1 VAPLTTVNRRSATA
15 DLPRLPWRAV
25 ALLGAFLVATLGLM
39 AVSPE
44 LHDHAGCSE
53 CAPTPEEHVCAVT
66 LFSQGAE
73 NPTEFAPLLATPR
86 RMVVAAL
93 PDHRTTAPA
102 LVDVRF
108 PPGRDP
114 PAR

>member
-1 VAPLTTVNRRSATA
+1 MNRRSAPA

-25 ALLGAFLVATLGLM
+25 ALLGALLVAILGFM

-44 LHDHAGCSE
+44 LHGHAGCSE

-66 LFSQGAE
+66 LFAHGAE
-73 NPTEFAPLLATPR
+73 NPAEFGPLLSNPR
-86 RMVVAAL
+86 RVVVAAL
-93 PDHRTTAPA
+93 PLHATAA
-102 LVDVRF
+102 AAAVDVRI